1 MLKLVENLGHRH
13 GLALADTLTL
23 DYEARTKGRLRA
35 ATDGGAEA
43 GLFLERGRVL
53 RHGDV
58 LRAEDGTL
66 VGVRSRAEAVVAA
79 RGADWPGFAR
89 ACYHLGN
96 RHVALQIG
104 ELVLRFKPD
113 HVLEDL
119 AQRLGLEIS
128 TEEAPFEP
136 ESGAY
141 GGHSGHHQHDHGH
154 GHDHHH

>member
-13 GLALADTLTL
+13 DLAVADTLSL
-23 DYEARTKGRLRA
+23 DYEDRTRGRLRTV
-35 ATDGGAEA
+35 TDGGVEA
-43 GLFLERGRVL
+43 GLFLERGKVL
-53 RHGDV
+53 HHGDV

-66 VGVRSRAEAVVAA
+66 VGVRSRAEAVVTA

-96 RHVALQIG
+96 RHVAMEIG

-119 AQRLGLEIS
+119 ARRLGLETS
-128 TEEAPFEP
+128 AEEAPFEP

-141 GGHSGHHQHDHGH
+141 GGGHHH
-154 GHDHHH
+154 